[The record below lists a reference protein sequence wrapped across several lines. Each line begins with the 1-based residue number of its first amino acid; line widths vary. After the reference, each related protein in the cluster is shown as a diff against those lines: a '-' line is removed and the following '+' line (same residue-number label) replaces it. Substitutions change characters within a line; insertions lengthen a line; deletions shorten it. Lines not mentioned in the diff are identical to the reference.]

1 MTQPTKSTLRFAPW
15 VYSATT
21 FVLLWLSYP
30 PVGWSLL
37 AWVAPVPLLMV
48 TLTKEIVGRR
58 PYLKIYLTAV
68 AFWLAAFYFLPYPHP
83 VLFIGWFALSAYLAV
98 YTPLF
103 IACARSMIHR
113 WGVSPLFAIPVAWTG
128 LEWIRVN
135 FLTGFGMTCLS
146 HTQYQWPVLIQISS
160 LFGAYAVTFAL
171 TAFAAGL
178 ASAIHSSKWR
188 KLAISVKQDS
198 QAGSLGDLSPP
209 WHGTIFSAAVLVI
222 TIGFGMMA
230 LQSAPPTLD
239 PEASTKIAL
248 VQSSIDTILAAP
260 KDMAAYEQKI
270 NNDFSHKVK
279 WTHKARK
286 SDPAVELVVWPE
298 SAFPVPDVIGDSQY
312 AEAITSWWDK
322 GVNDLGRYPACD
334 LLTGTT
340 SIDPSTNSTYNA
352 AVLIGKEGVIENRYF
367 KNHRVMIGEY
377 TPILEYFPALM
388 KQFPVFRNLTAG
400 TEAVTMNVGAIKIA
414 PSICFETTVPH
425 LIREQLNERSAAGDE
440 PDAMLNITNDGWF
453 FGSSCLDF
461 HLACNVFRAV
471 EMGKPMLVCANT
483 GLSAHIDQRG
493 RILKSGPRRKPD
505 FLICDVSKSG
515 IQSHTLYRGSGAW
528 VPFAMGWICVI
539 TLSVEFFKQRVA

>member
-1 MTQPTKSTLRFAPW
+1 M
-15 VYSATT
+15 T

-37 AWVAPVPLLMV
+37 AWVATVPLLLV
-48 TLTKEIVGRR
+48 TLTKTLEGKRA
-58 PYLKIYLTAV
+58 YLKIYLTAI
-68 AFWLAAFYFLPYPHP
+68 AFWLALFYFLPYPHP
-83 VLFIGWFALSAYLAV
+83 ILFVGWFALSAYLAV

-113 WGVSPLFAIPVAWTG
+113 WGVSPLIAIPVAWTG

-171 TAFAAGL
+171 TAFAAGIAL
-178 ASAIHSSKWR
+178 AMQSLKWR
-188 KLAISVKQDS
+188 TPTS
-198 QAGSLGDLSPP
+198 QTESLRHVSRPVLGF
-209 WHGTIFSAAVLVI
+209 IFSAVI
-222 TIGFGMMA
+222 LAATIGYGVFS
-230 LQSAPPTLD
+230 LQSAEPAD
-239 PEASTKIAL
+239 GQRSATKIAL

-260 KDMAAYEQKI
+260 KDMAAYEEKV
-270 NNDFSHKVK
+270 NRDFSHIME
-279 WTHKARK
+279 WTHKARQA
-286 SDPAVELVVWPE
+286 DAAVALVVWPE

-312 AEAITSWWDK
+312 ADAITSWWDK

-340 SIDPSTNSTYNA
+340 TLHEDTNSTYNA
-352 AVLIGKEGVIENRYF
+352 AVVIGKAGVVENRYF

-388 KQFPVFRNLTAG
+388 ERFPVFRNLTAG
-400 TEAVTMNVGAIKIA
+400 TESVTMKVGDINIA
-414 PSICFETTVPH
+414 PSICFETTVPQ
-425 LIREQLNERSAAGDE
+425 LIRGQLNERSAAGEE
-440 PDAMLNITNDGWF
+440 PDVMLNITNDGWF
-453 FGSSCLDF
+453 FGSSCLDL

-483 GLSAHIDQRG
+483 GLSAQIDQRG
-493 RILKSGPRRKPD
+493 RILQTGPRRQPD
-505 FLICDVSKSG
+505 FLICDVTKTT
-515 IQSHTLYRGSGAW
+515 IQYPTFYRGFGAW
-528 VPFAMGWICVI
+528 MPFVMGWICVI
-539 TLSVEFFKQRVA
+539 SVVGWVKTSFSE